1 MIREILFAAVVCTS
15 ACIVPQGASGDTSAL
30 QAKVDKDPSKYI
42 SDNGK
47 GVAFVKC
54 ARDDSF
60 FGGPN
65 EMARAVVEG
74 CDASLTSALGR
85 FSEIIDID
93 PVVVDGTT
101 AGYMVLYATQSAPV
115 VPEVK
120 PEMKPEVKPEAPTSA
135 PAVPYTSG
143 Q

>member
-1 MIREILFAAVVCTS
+1 MIRELLFAAVVSTS
-15 ACIVPQGASGDTSAL
+15 ACILPQSASGDTSAL
-30 QAKVDKDPSKYI
+30 KSKVDKDPSKYI

-47 GVAFVKC
+47 GVAFIKC

-60 FGGPN
+60 FGGPS

-74 CDASLTSALGR
+74 CDASLTAALGR
-85 FSEIIDID
+85 YPEILDID

-101 AGYMVLYATQSAPV
+101 AGYMVLYT
-115 VPEVK
+115 VK
-120 PEMKPEVKPEAPTSA
+120 GDTPMAPEMKPEIRPDEPTSA
-135 PAVPYTSG
+135 PVVPYTSG